1 MIKTKLILVALFLFL
16 SVGASF
22 AQIVGSDAFLMAPGV
37 EVGINT
43 NGFEGSQGLPGFPT
57 HYRGFTGRLGFLANP
72 QNDGWVNYDGD
83 FFMPGS
89 PENRFGIEVDGVTYY
104 NSAATGSS
112 IPSSGL
118 SNYQTIDKCILVDW
132 DGAIGGIDIHMTYK
146 IDTSDYY
153 YTVQVT
159 LTNTT
164 MTDKNDVYFYKSM
177 DPDNNEDMS
186 WGFAT
191 VNTIVEQPT
200 PDCPRALVTAEDNNG
215 WNSYIGLGGIGTDM
229 RVAYGGF
236 YVDDAS
242 DVYNAV
248 GPYVGTVGAT
258 MFSDQAIAICHKDD
272 LIPAGGSSTFEFV
285 VVMSESQV
293 NEAIINMIYFT
304 FDGGPGFTADCDGT
318 VAPYPYGGVVYETDG
333 VVDTIRRCTTEPSLL
348 WVEAPGEVISEY
360 NLAWIDMDEGDTLGI
375 EAYTTII
382 EGTEADTAHVICFL
396 TLGPCFGGVGLANE
410 YVIITIQSPEIY
422 VPEQGPFCADSILLT
437 DIIVLDTAFALE
449 TETVYY
455 EEYPD
460 AVDDATGLWPSTYIE
475 EGDVVYV
482 MVRNLETGCF
492 DIDTIEVVMNE
503 VTAGLDGTAPAVCN
517 TDPALVDLSLYLSG
531 EDAGGYWAASTPG
544 MVGSINPVTGMFT
557 SFGVAAG
564 VFDFYYIVGEAPC
577 EPDTA
582 IISVEVFVPKTAGAD
597 GSIDICSAPGIT
609 VNLNDLLDGNDAGGS
624 WVEISPTD
632 GAFNPGT
639 GILDA
644 SDLTIGY
651 YIFNYVSLT
660 SGPCGA
666 DIAIITVHVGPGPS
680 ANFTFSPGSVFTDD
694 TEVTFTNTS
703 TDASIYTWDFG
714 DGSPTSALEDPVHNY
729 PPVAGIYDIT
739 LIAANELG
747 CADTMVAHIKVK
759 DLVLFFIPN
768 TFTPDGNALN
778 DKFKPVFQ
786 AGFDPYNFHLVIY
799 NRYGEIVF
807 ESYDANAGW
816 DGTYGSQGIV
826 DAGVY
831 TWAIEFKELDNDRIQ
846 QHKGHLTIL
855 K

>member
-1 MIKTKLILVALFLFL
+1 MIKTKITLVALSMLITL
-16 SVGASF
+16 GTCF
-22 AQIVGSDAFLMAPGV
+22 AQIVGTDAFLMTPGV
-37 EVGINT
+37 EVGINS
-43 NGFEGSQGLPGFPT
+43 NGFEGSQGLPPFPT
-57 HYRGFTGRLGFLANP
+57 HYRGFSGRLGFLANP

-104 NSAATGSS
+104 NSAATGSL

-118 SNYQTIDKCILVDW
+118 SNYHTIDKCILVDW
-132 DGAIGGIDIHMTYK
+132 DGSVGGIDIHMTYK

-422 VPEQGPFCADSILLT
+422 VPEQGPFCSDSILLT
-437 DIIVLDTAFALE
+437 DIIVLDTAFAIE

-460 AVDDATGLWPSTYIE
+460 AVDDATGLWPSGYIE

-492 DIDTIEVVMNE
+492 DVDTIEVVMNE

-517 TDPALVDLSLYLSG
+517 TDPALVDLTAYLSG
-531 EDAGGYWAASTPG
+531 EDPGGYWAASTPG

-557 SFGVAAG
+557 STGVAAG

-577 EPDTA
+577 DPDTA
-582 IISVEVFVPKTAGAD
+582 IISVEVFAPKTAGAD
-597 GSIDICSAPGIT
+597 GSVESCSAAGVIL
-609 VNLNDLLDGNDAGGS
+609 NLNDLLDGNDAGGS
-624 WVEISPTD
+624 WVEVTLTD

-644 SDLTIGY
+644 SDLEIGY

-666 DIAIITVHVGPGPS
+666 DIATFTVHIVPGPV

-703 TDASIYTWDFG
+703 SDASIYTWDFG
-714 DGSPTSALEDPVHNY
+714 DASPTSALEDPVHNY
-729 PPVAGIYDIT
+729 PAVAGIYDIT
-739 LIAANELG
+739 LIAANDLG
-747 CADTMVAHIKVK
+747 CADTMIAHIKVK
-759 DLVLFFIPN
+759 ELVLFFIPN

-786 AGFDPYNFHLVIY
+786 AGFDPYNFHMLIY

-826 DAGVY
+826 EAGVY
-831 TWAIEFKELDNDRIQ
+831 TWSIEFKELDNDRIQ
-846 QHKGHLTIL
+846 QHKGHLSIL